1 MKKVLSPSSEK
12 RMRRKPETAP
22 SVKGL
27 SPMTPFY
34 GGGGGRR
41 REGGG
46 RGVSE
51 GGGWKEEEHE
61 ERRASKE
68 GDR

>member
-27 SPMTPFY
+27 SPMMPSFGRVRY
-34 GGGGGRR
+34 RGGGGGWL
-41 REGGG
+41 G
-46 RGVSE
+46 
-51 GGGWKEEEHE
+51 EEEE
-61 ERRASKE
+61 ESVS
-68 GDR
+68 

>member
-27 SPMTPFY
+27 SPMTPFF
-34 GGGGGRR
+34 GGGFWWWLGWWLRVGG
-41 REGGG
+41 
-46 RGVSE
+46 
-51 GGGWKEEEHE
+51 
-61 ERRASKE
+61 A
-68 GDR
+68 